1 LGQGRPS
8 RRREYHEN
16 NPTHERIMV

>member
-1 LGQGRPS
+1 LGQRRPS